1 MGHPG
6 DAAASVLGSVHSA
19 RRSTAEW
26 TSGLAERLMRLL
38 LLGLVLVLTAWV
50 GLAAQ
55 KPDAP
60 APKKPAATKP
70 AAAKPADA
78 PQAKPTPKSAARP
91 VVRRVAPPPV
101 LPPMP
106 YLLEVYKGDV
116 PTDPGMRSW
125 QPPLREQR

>member
-1 MGHPG
+1 
-6 DAAASVLGSVHSA
+6 
-19 RRSTAEW
+19 
-26 TSGLAERLMRLL
+26 MRLL

-70 AAAKPADA
+70 AAKPADK
-78 PQAKPTPKSAARP
+78 PQVKPQREARS

-101 LPPMP
+101 LPPP
-106 YLLEVYKGDV
+106 SVVKVYQGDV
-116 PTDPGMRSW
+116 PTDPGMRPW
-125 QPPLREQR
+125 QPPPRGQR